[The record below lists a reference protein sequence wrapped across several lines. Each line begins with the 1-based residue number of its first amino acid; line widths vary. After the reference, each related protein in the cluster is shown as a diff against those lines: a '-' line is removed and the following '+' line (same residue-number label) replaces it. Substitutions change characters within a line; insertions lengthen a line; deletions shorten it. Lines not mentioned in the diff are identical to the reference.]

1 LAKGSGPRH
10 FTFHP
15 NGRLAFVICDSIR
28 RSCQFAS
35 MRIAGPFR
43 RSGRSRRPLAGTRPT
58 ITAQTFKSIRAESS
72 CAAPIAA
79 RTPSRR
85 SRSIRATAT
94 CRRCSKYRA
103 VARRRD
109 ILPLIQ
115 PATFFLSPIK
125 TATRFPCFTRRRA
138 SRRNLPLTTFTSA
151 RRCASNSFRKPV
163 AHNPSVDR
171 PMALSRGVCGSEIPL
186 TLPLKELSLPRQ
198 EASRYRVSR
207 KSLLATATEVGDNGA
222 DG

>member
-1 LAKGSGPRH
+1 
-10 FTFHP
+10 
-15 NGRLAFVICDSIR
+15 
-28 RSCQFAS
+28 

-58 ITAQTFKSIRAESS
+58 ITAQTFKSIRAECS
-72 CAAPIAA
+72 CAAP
-79 RTPSRR
+79 SRPGHHRDVLGR
-85 SRSIRATAT
+85 SG
-94 CRRCSKYRA
+94 RRRPVA
-103 VARRRD
+103 VAANIVRWRDAD

-115 PATFFLSPIK
+115 PATFFWSPIK

-138 SRRNLPLTTFTSA
+138 SRRYLPPLTTCTSA